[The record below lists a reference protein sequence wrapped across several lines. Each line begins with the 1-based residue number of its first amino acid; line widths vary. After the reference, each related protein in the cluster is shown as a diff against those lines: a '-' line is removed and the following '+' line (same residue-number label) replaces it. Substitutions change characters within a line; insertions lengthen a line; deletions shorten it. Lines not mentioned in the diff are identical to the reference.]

1 MKSLCLGGCRA
12 DKFNQRVAAENG
24 SVQRQDCVKRN
35 TPESE
40 FLGQNCSQ
48 IHCCLLCILYTVP
61 LFLPPHGT
69 GLPIVAG
76 KVDPTKHPP
85 GAAGVAPI
93 VAEEGRNRQE
103 DQCRADKRH
112 RRAPVQT
119 SASTAASAR
128 SSPGPFGDPS

>member
-61 LFLPPHGT
+61 RNHLQRLLERWLYGASEHLKPSLQDSYKREWASRRVARPACSAARWAGGRSEERGGGT
-69 GLPIVAG
+69 
-76 KVDPTKHPP
+76 
-85 GAAGVAPI
+85 
-93 VAEEGRNRQE
+93 EG
-103 DQCRADKRH
+103 
-112 RRAPVQT
+112 
-119 SASTAASAR
+119 
-128 SSPGPFGDPS
+128 